1 MMHLS
6 VFNSAIASSATA
18 LAQLTAISEPIIPTS
33 SSGFLVQPLNKIALA
48 VMMGTGSVRAQLQ
61 SASLRKN
68 PYIDIVPVNRA
79 AVGSAPVRYTDWSQA
94 PLQLATNEELDA
106 FASQNSGG
114 SYAPTLGVVF
124 CDGPLPD
131 ISAKP
136 SLTVHAKASATLSAL
151 AWTAVTFAL
160 DQTLDPGTYAI
171 IGARCFSATGMFFR
185 IVPNM
190 GANVYRPGST
200 MVQAY
205 DGSEIGKA
213 RRGGWGEWLRF
224 ATTNL
229 PQIEVFATSADTAEE
244 LWLDLYQVSTS
255 LQG

>member
-6 VFNSAIASSATA
+6 LFHSAIASSATV
-18 LAQLTAISEPIIPTS
+18 LAQLTSVAEPIIPAS

-48 VMMGTGSVRAQLQ
+48 CLMGTGSVRAQLQ

-79 AVGSAPVRYTDWSQA
+79 AVGSAPVRHTDWSQA

-114 SYAPTLGVVF
+114 SYAPTLGVIF

-131 ISAKP
+131 LSSKP
-136 SLTVHAKASATLSAL
+136 HLTIHATSATTLTAL
-151 AWTAVTFAL
+151 GWTAVTFTL

-171 IGARCFSATGMFFR
+171 IGMRAFSATGMFAR
-185 IVPNM
+185 VIPNM
-190 GANVYRPGST
+190 GANVYRPGT
-200 MVQAY
+200 TCVQAY
-205 DGSEIGKA
+205 DGAEIGKA
-213 RRGGWGEWLRF
+213 RHGGWGEWLRF

-229 PQIEVFATSADTAEE
+229 PQIEMFATSADTAEE
-244 LWLDLYQVSTS
+244 LWLDIYQVSTA